1 MSKRYGVPYKGSKNS
16 IAKKIVDLLPAGR
29 RLVEPFAGGCAVSH
43 CAMTMNKYPAYLVND
58 VDWRPVTLFKNA
70 LEGRYRGEE
79 RWISREDF
87 FRLKDS
93 DPFVAA
99 CFSFGSNYRT
109 YMYNQQLE
117 PYKRAI
123 HHIVF
128 WNDFAPME
136 KLCPAVCPDIHAA
149 VDGVE
154 DRARRRLKLG
164 KAVAEHVKAH
174 GSVEYWKSNPMFR
187 SVKVKWTE
195 ARRGKSGADLVGELR
210 EAELNPQTA
219 LNSQQRLERIQ
230 AIEFDGHRSL
240 PSLECLDR
248 IQSLQGLERLESL
261 QSLER
266 LERLQSLEG
275 AEQQQQLEV
284 SSKDYRGLDYR
295 EGDVV
300 YCDPPYAGHD
310 HYSSG
315 DFDSSAFWEWAR
327 TREFPVY
334 VSEYAAPEDFAE
346 VFSVEKRVDLHTDH
360 TGRAVEK
367 VFLHRKWV

>member
-1 MSKRYGVPYKGSKNS
+1 MSKRFGVPYKGSKNA
-16 IAKKIVDLLPAGR
+16 IATKIVDLLPAGS
-29 RLVEPFAGGCAVSH
+29 RLVEPFAGGCAITH
-43 CAMTMNKYPAYLVND
+43 CAMTMEKYPAYLVND

-70 LEGRYRGEE
+70 LEGRYRDEE

-99 CFSFGSNYRT
+99 CFSFGSNYKT
-109 YMYNQQLE
+109 YMYNPQLE

-128 WNDFAPME
+128 WNDFDPME
-136 KLCPAVCPDIHAA
+136 ELCPAVCPDIHAA
-149 VDGVE
+149 LDGVE

-174 GSVEYWKSNPMFR
+174 GSIEYWQSNPMFR

-195 ARRGKSGADLVGELR
+195 ARRGKRGADLVGELR
-210 EAELNPQTA
+210 EAEL
-219 LNSQQRLERIQ
+219 
-230 AIEFDGHRSL
+230 DGHRSL
-240 PSLECLDR
+240 E
-248 IQSLQGLERLESL
+248 
-261 QSLER
+261 SLER
-266 LERLQSLEG
+266 LERLDAARIESLECLDRLQSIAG
-275 AEQQQQLEV
+275 LESLERLQGMGDAEQKLVV
-284 SSKDYRGLDYR
+284 SSKDYRELDYR

-310 HYSSG
+310 PYCSG
-315 DFDSSAFWEWAR
+315 DFDSAAFWEWVR

-346 VFSVEKRVDLHTDH
+346 VFSVEKRVDLHQDH
-360 TGRAVEK
+360 TGKAVEK
-367 VFLHRKWV
+367 VFLHRKFVNE

>member
-1 MSKRYGVPYKGSKNS
+1 MSKSYGVPYKGSKNS

-29 RLVEPFAGGCAVSH
+29 RLVEPFAGGCAITH
-43 CAMTMNKYPAYLVND
+43 CAMTMGKYPAYLVND

-70 LEGRYRGEE
+70 LEGRYRDEE

-99 CFSFGSNYRT
+99 CFSFGSNYKT
-109 YMYNQQLE
+109 YMYNPQLE

-136 KLCPAVCPDIHAA
+136 ELCPAVCPDIHVA

-154 DRARRRLKLG
+154 DRAQRRLRLG
-164 KAVAEHVKAH
+164 KAVAEHIKAH
-174 GSVEYWKSNPMFR
+174 GSIDYWQSNPMFR
-187 SVKVKWTE
+187 GVKVKWTE
-195 ARRGKSGADLVGELR
+195 ARRGKRGDDLAGELR
-210 EAELNPQTA
+210 ATVLNPQQA
-219 LNSQQRLERIQ
+219 LDSQQRMERIR

-240 PSLECLDR
+240 PSLEYLDR
-248 IQSLQGLERLESL
+248 IQSLES
-261 QSLER
+261 
-266 LERLQSLEG
+266 
-275 AEQQQQLEV
+275 AEQQLEV
-284 SSKDYRGLDYR
+284 SSKDYRELDYR

-315 DFDSSAFWEWAR
+315 DFDSPAFWEWAR

-346 VFSVEKRVDLHTDH
+346 VLSVEKRVNLHQDH